1 MNKTKL
7 TVCVVVSL
15 FLTLGIISLASA
27 QDSPLSKV
35 LDSGADPVGIGK
47 DTSSEYIYTINI
59 NANFDNTLDVIDV
72 VPAEFDVTNL
82 DATCGTANSIEGRGS
97 GKGNPFKLQPDFITW
112 ELDECDN
119 TISQSLTV
127 TIQTDNNPG
136 HARKGIAF
144 YEPTECGPLSLND
157 GAALKGHEAEELD
170 IMSNF
175 LSVATCPDE
184 ADEAGCT
191 DADKDGWSIACG
203 DCDDDNGAINPGA
216 REICDTVDNDCDDM
230 IDEGEPEVCDDEID
244 NDCDGLIDVE
254 DPDCT
259 I

>member
-1 MNKTKL
+1 MKTMKL
-7 TVCVVVSL
+7 TIYLVATL
-15 FLTLGIISLASA
+15 LLTLGISSLASA

-35 LDSGADPVGIGK
+35 LDSGADPVGLGK
-47 DTSSEYIYTINI
+47 DTSSEYVYTINI

-82 DATCGTANSIEGRGS
+82 KATCGTATSIEGRGS

-112 ELDECDN
+112 NLDGCDN

-127 TIQTDNNPG
+127 TMQTDNNPG

-157 GAALKGHEAEELD
+157 GATLKGLETDELD
-170 IMSNF
+170 IVSNF

-184 ADEAGCT
+184 ADEEGCI
-191 DADKDGWSIACG
+191 DADDDGWSETCG
-203 DCDDDNGAINPGA
+203 DCDDDNAAINPGA
-216 REICDTVDNDCDDM
+216 TDVCDTIDNDCDGT
-230 IDEGEPEVCDDEID
+230 IDEGEPEVCDDGID
-244 NDCDGLIDVE
+244 NNCDGLIDAE
-254 DPDCT
+254 DPDCL